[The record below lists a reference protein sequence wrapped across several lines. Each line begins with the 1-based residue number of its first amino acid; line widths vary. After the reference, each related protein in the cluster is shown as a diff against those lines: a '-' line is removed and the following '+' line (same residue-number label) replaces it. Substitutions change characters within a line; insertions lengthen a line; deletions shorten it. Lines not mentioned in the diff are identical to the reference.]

1 MADDTRAIP
10 ATVSGYS
17 TADIQWTQLLGS
29 PRFDYPIDYWI
40 AILGVH
46 LKEGRVDFLS
56 KWAPDAYCHFHR
68 HLGPTTIL
76 VLEGEHHVVD
86 RKTTETVHKIRKPG
100 HFARNPGP
108 DVHMEYGGP
117 EGAVVFFSMEAV
129 DGKLFDV
136 LDRDERVLRTVTIE
150 EFANREF

>member
-1 MADDTRAIP
+1 MADDQRAIQ
-10 ATVSGYS
+10 TFVSGFA
-17 TADIQWTQLLGS
+17 TADIQWTRLLDS
-29 PRFDYPIDYWI
+29 ERFKYPIDYWI

-46 LKEGRVDFLS
+46 PQEGRVDFLS
-56 KWAPDAYCHFHR
+56 KWEPNAYCHFHR

-76 VLEGEHHVVD
+76 VLEGEQHVVESSA
-86 RKTTETVHKIRKPG
+86 TETIHKIRKPG

-108 DVHMEYGGP
+108 DVHMEFGGP
-117 EGAVVFFSMEAV
+117 EGAVVFFSMQAV

-136 LDRDERVLRTVTIE
+136 LGDEGRVLRTVTIE